1 MEFQSNSCWLRTI
14 SSLTAHNP
22 VRSLIRRADKCAR
35 SNIAGCDRRKRQHS
49 GLNRSR
55 RHTFLTTVG
64 LVVGYFT
71 HKQCEC
77 LYDSFTFLLACV
89 FFFWSVLLHVL
100 ASLSVLFVLLKMHE
114 TSLQSLWRLHSAC
127 VTPLPSMWVM
137 LQWCQK
143 GGLISMKWVRTFY
156 FAVWNNSLAWL
167 FKYFLQHKQNTNVKL
182 HCCDILERII
192 LYLRST
198 FLDLRYNK
206 GASLYIWNA
215 F

>member
-64 LVVGYFT
+64 LVVGDFT

-114 TSLQSLWRLHSAC
+114 TSLAKLMEITQCLRNASA
-127 VTPLPSMWVM
+127 VHVGDAAVVS
-137 LQWCQK
+137 K
-143 GGLISMKWVRTFY
+143 GGLISMKWVCTFY

-167 FKYFLQHKQNTNVKL
+167 FEYFLQHKQNTNVKL

-192 LYLRST
+192 LYLRSA